1 VRYRFSL
8 LSLATF
14 RSTRSYSISID
25 PHFSLLPTELA
36 VDLSIPI

>member
-14 RSTRSYSISID
+14 RSTRSCSVTVD
-25 PHFSLLPTELA
+25 PQLRT
-36 VDLSIPI
+36 D